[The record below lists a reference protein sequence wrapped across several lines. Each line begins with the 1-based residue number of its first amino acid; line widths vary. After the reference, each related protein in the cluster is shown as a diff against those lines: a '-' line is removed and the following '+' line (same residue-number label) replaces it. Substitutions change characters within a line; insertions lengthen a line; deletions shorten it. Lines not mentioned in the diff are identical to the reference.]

1 MKNNFS
7 YFMQRLVYLRVLVII
22 FLLHSCTHNSNTHSR
37 YESSTIQ
44 VVKVEFKESLPI
56 DDTLLAQQL
65 KISRLEKKLLDSG
78 LVNILDVDSTIQVDV
93 KYSTTDNFV
102 GIDLYGELSSIYFQ
116 PEIAERLKTVQSALK
131 EIDSSLSLLIYDG
144 TRPVSVQRKMWNAL
158 DTIPVNDRVK
168 FVSNPKN
175 GSIHN
180 YGCAVDLTIMDIET
194 NDTLDM
200 GAGFDDPR
208 KIAYPK
214 FEKDFLKNGELT
226 QEQFANR
233 LLLRKVMR
241 SGGFWVLPT
250 EWWHFNGFSRNVAKQ
265 KFSPIE

>member
-1 MKNNFS
+1 MKDNLS
-7 YFMQRLVYLRVLVII
+7 YFMPSLMYFRGLVLI
-22 FLLHSCTHNSNTHSR
+22 FLLHSCTQNPNTFSR
-37 YESSTIQ
+37 YENSKIQ
-44 VVKVEFKESLPI
+44 VAKIVFKESLPK

-65 KISRLEKKLLDSG
+65 RISRLEKKLLDSG
-78 LVNILDVDSTIQVDV
+78 LVNILDIDSTIQIDV
-93 KYSTTDNFV
+93 KYSSTDNFV

-131 EIDSSLSLLIYDG
+131 KIDSSLSLLIYDG
-144 TRPVSVQRKMWNAL
+144 TRPVSVQRKMWSAL
-158 DTIPVNDRVK
+158 DTIPVNERVK

-180 YGCAVDLTIMDIET
+180 YGCAVDLTIMNVES

-200 GAGFDDPR
+200 GASFDDPR

-214 FEKDFLKNGELT
+214 FEKDFLESGKLS
-226 QEQFANR
+226 QKQFANR

-241 SGGFWVLPT
+241 TGGFWVLPT
-250 EWWHFNGFSRNVAKQ
+250 EWWHFNGFSRDVAKE